1 MLIRTI
7 QKEIAVQPRVD
18 GMHPDR
24 MMNGNIL
31 LFMVDDIVN
40 TEKAEVWMLL
50 VWSYQNDTAPS
61 LI

>member
-40 TEKAEVWMLL
+40 TEKAEV
-50 VWSYQNDTAPS
+50 
-61 LI
+61 